1 VKRPGVAS
9 EARQGAASKA
19 GRTPG
24 VYRCPFF
31 LDSPYRISSAST
43 TYMHTC
49 LPLTARRQA
58 AGCFWEVYGPEGWE
72 MCSRKRKQTPTKLR
86 VTEYNQDGGS
96 GCDGNVSTR
105 SRMPKQSAKH
115 ESCSLLDQLAI
126 HLICMVHYDVSSL
139 NQNDF

>member
-1 VKRPGVAS
+1 
-9 EARQGAASKA
+9 
-19 GRTPG
+19 
-24 VYRCPFF
+24 
-31 LDSPYRISSAST
+31 
-43 TYMHTC
+43 
-49 LPLTARRQA
+49 
-58 AGCFWEVYGPEGWE
+58 
-72 MCSRKRKQTPTKLR
+72 MCSRKRKQTLTRLR

-115 ESCSLLDQLAI
+115 ESCSLSDQLAI